1 MLVHTEKESP
11 RAELARELNAVY
23 GLLEFARA
31 RCYPTALTERLQALQ
46 ISYEAALRDA
56 ESEAASHAN
65 GR

>member
-46 ISYEAALRDA
+46 ASYETALREA
-56 ESEAASHAN
+56 EAEGRAHAT